1 MGSFFVAS
9 RPTTGADRFESEDV
23 VLDDLSIQRDVSRL
37 VGDDSVEMSE
47 DLEEPVELRT
57 KSSSLSMVRRLKFL
71 EFLLDRLDLL
81 SNPREGSFISNSAS
95 SFRSSIQDSL
105 SKREVPPP
113 VLPIR
118 FAKLARAKLRRRA
131 REVLRQSRR
140 TLLVLLIADVR
151 DRDFG
156 SNGEVDLRADELEV
170 SEASPRGG
178 VEAGAIEEGVWT
190 EDRNGLLSLW
200 VGRIVDEGRGF
211 GVGWGDGVERRGG
224 FEE

>member
-57 KSSSLSMVRRLKFL
+57 KSSSLSTVRRLKFL
-71 EFLLDRLDLL
+71 EFLLDCLDLL
-81 SNPREGSFISNSAS
+81 SNPREGSFIPNSAS
-95 SFRSSIQDSL
+95 SSRSSIQDPL
-105 SKREVPPP
+105 SKREVPRP
-113 VLPIR
+113 VLPVR
-118 FAKLARAKLRRRA
+118 FAKLARAELRRRA

-140 TLLVLLIADVR
+140 TFLVLLIPDVR

-156 SNGEVDLRADELEV
+156 SSGEVDLRADELEV
-170 SEASPRGG
+170 SEACPRGG
-178 VEAGAIEEGVWT
+178 VEAGVVEEGVWT
-190 EDRNGLLSLW
+190 EDSDSTISLR
-200 VGRIVDEGRGF
+200 VGRVVEEGGYL
-211 GVGWGDGVERRGG
+211 GVGWGEGVERGGG